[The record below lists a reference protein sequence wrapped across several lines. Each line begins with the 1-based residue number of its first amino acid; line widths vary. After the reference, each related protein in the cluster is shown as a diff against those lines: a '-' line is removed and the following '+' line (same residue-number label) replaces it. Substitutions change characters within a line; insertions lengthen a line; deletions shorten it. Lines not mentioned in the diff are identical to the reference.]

1 MGNKQSAPINQ
12 QQLVN
17 AIQNIVKEDPNVPA
31 QCNWRNTNRCI
42 FKDYSLSGGSCSVS
56 GNNNPAYNAS
66 GLSGYNEQQFSDWL
80 SSLYNRNTGNDGS
93 RGEAANVYQYWT
105 TCQNAPGYEFL
116 KKLTFEEPGRKDK
129 LMLENSKNLLND
141 YVNERKSNFNN
152 LQQLEMVRDDL
163 FKKVQLLQS
172 RQDLYLESARLD
184 EVENKKKLS
193 LLDNEISVMRRQI
206 MYDFEG
212 DMIHNSKIY
221 FLGNITLYLIIFII
235 GIILYYRFLSE

>member
-1 MGNKQSAPINQ
+1 
-12 QQLVN
+12 
-17 AIQNIVKEDPNVPA
+17 
-31 QCNWRNTNRCI
+31 
-42 FKDYSLSGGSCSVS
+42 
-56 GNNNPAYNAS
+56 
-66 GLSGYNEQQFSDWL
+66 
-80 SSLYNRNTGNDGS
+80 
-93 RGEAANVYQYWT
+93 
-105 TCQNAPGYEFL
+105 
-116 KKLTFEEPGRKDK
+116 
-129 LMLENSKNLLND
+129 MLENSKNLLND

-152 LQQLEMVRDDL
+152 LQQLEIVRDDL

-235 GIILYYRFLSE
+235 GIILYFRFLSE

>member
-1 MGNKQSAPINQ
+1 M
-12 QQLVN
+12 
-17 AIQNIVKEDPNVPA
+17 
-31 QCNWRNTNRCI
+31 
-42 FKDYSLSGGSCSVS
+42 
-56 GNNNPAYNAS
+56 
-66 GLSGYNEQQFSDWL
+66 
-80 SSLYNRNTGNDGS
+80 
-93 RGEAANVYQYWT
+93 YQYWT

-116 KKLTFEEPGRKDK
+116 RKLTFEEPGRKDK

-152 LQQLEMVRDDL
+152 LQQLEIVRDDL